1 MSTAAPAP
9 DQDRTVTTLDS
20 RRGRRRVDRAARH
33 LSAVDLDRTER
44 IADRAADNRRLLDG
58 AADTVAGVLGGRTD
72 RPRTTAEQTVA
83 ALRALGFDADLPA
96 ATDRTA
102 DPVLAVLRSNGIR
115 SRRVDVQGP
124 SLAPMLGFAGADVV
138 PVAPGTSR
146 PDLAPTA
153 LAVYR
158 PLGDPVPGVGGLLRR
173 ALGGSTRDLV
183 QVAVAGLLAALIAL
197 LIPAATGLLVP
208 MLTGGAGPSQ
218 IWWLAGLLVAGVAAG
233 ALLLAARNSAVVR
246 VQGRLQAILEPAV
259 WDRLLRLDS
268 RFFRRYSTGQLV
280 QRANAV
286 AASRRTLG
294 DVAINAILGALF
306 GIASLGALFLL
317 DARLA
322 GLVVAGTALLVGA
335 LIVIGSRQQ
344 RHEAEVFRLYGD
356 IHGFLYQ
363 ALTGIDKIQVA
374 GREIQVFARWAALF
388 SRQKRADM
396 ASLQYGAVVTGL
408 LTAAQPLLLVV
419 LFAGLAGFGFS
430 VPVGVL
436 VAVITAVGQLVL
448 SLGQVSAVIAAV
460 YGLGPMLERL
470 QPILQAA
477 PEEVRSARD
486 PGPITGRIELR
497 QVGFSY
503 PGTATPVLDSL
514 DLVVEP
520 GEMVA
525 LVGPSGAGKS
535 TVVRLLLGLDKPD
548 TGQVLVD
555 DQDLAGLDLGQL
567 RRRFGVVL
575 QNSKVTGSSLLD
587 LLLGGAADATEAD
600 AWRAAE
606 LAGLADDLR
615 RLPMGLATRLTDG
628 ASVIS
633 GGQMQ
638 RLLIARALVK
648 RPAVL
653 LLDEA
658 TSALDNAVQRQL
670 SDRLADLGC
679 TRIVVAHR
687 LSTIRRADRI
697 HYLSAGRIT
706 HSGTYRELLDSCPAF
721 ARLAQRQEL

>member
-1 MSTAAPAP
+1 M
-9 DQDRTVTTLDS
+9 
-20 RRGRRRVDRAARH
+20 
-33 LSAVDLDRTER
+33 
-44 IADRAADNRRLLDG
+44 
-58 AADTVAGVLGGRTD
+58 
-72 RPRTTAEQTVA
+72 
-83 ALRALGFDADLPA
+83 
-96 ATDRTA
+96 
-102 DPVLAVLRSNGIR
+102 
-115 SRRVDVQGP
+115 
-124 SLAPMLGFAGADVV
+124 
-138 PVAPGTSR
+138 
-146 PDLAPTA
+146 
-153 LAVYR
+153 
-158 PLGDPVPGVGGLLRR
+158 
-173 ALGGSTRDLV
+173 
-183 QVAVAGLLAALIAL
+183 
-197 LIPAATGLLVP
+197 
-208 MLTGGAGPSQ
+208 
-218 IWWLAGLLVAGVAAG
+218 
-233 ALLLAARNSAVVR
+233 
-246 VQGRLQAILEPAV
+246 
-259 WDRLLRLDS
+259 
-268 RFFRRYSTGQLV
+268 
-280 QRANAV
+280 
-286 AASRRTLG
+286 
-294 DVAINAILGALF
+294 
-306 GIASLGALFLL
+306 
-317 DARLA
+317 
-322 GLVVAGTALLVGA
+322 VAGTALLVGA

-344 RHEAEVFRLYGD
+344 HHEAEVFRLYGD

-388 SRQKRADM
+388 QRQKRADM
-396 ASLQYGAVVTGL
+396 ASLQYGAVVTDR
-408 LTAAQPLLLVV
+408 
-419 LFAGLAGFGFS
+419 S
-430 VPVGVL
+430 RRRSRCCWSSC
-436 VAVITAVGQLVL
+436 
-448 SLGQVSAVIAAV
+448 SLGWPVSDS
-460 YGLGPMLERL
+460 RC
-470 QPILQAA
+470 
-477 PEEVRSARD
+477 RSARWS
-486 PGPITGRIELR
+486 PSSPRSVSSYCPSARSVPSSPPCTASARCSNGFSPSCGPHPRRSGRHVTRAVTGRIELR

-555 DQDLAGLDLGQL
+555 GQDLAGLDLGQL

-670 SDRLADLGC
+670 SDRLADP
-679 TRIVVAHR
+679 R
-687 LSTIRRADRI
+687 LHPDRRCA
-697 HYLSAGRIT
+697 
-706 HSGTYRELLDSCPAF
+706 PAQHHPPRGPHPLPLRRPHHPLRHLPRT
-721 ARLAQRQEL
+721 ARQLPGVRPARPATGALNR